1 MNRLIILLFI
11 LLTSCSIINVKNDK
25 YISSSSS
32 STEIGSIGFSK
43 STITKNNFTTR
54 SFPKLE
60 NKIRVEVNLIPFN
73 KKLNKEY
80 LKKEKFNQNQAKIK
94 YVDSLETKPELVS
107 ITILDITGFIC
118 EINSDKNKEI
128 ISFLKSTKN
137 SKIVSS
143 IVTTLSSEALSK
155 IKQADTY
162 YLINNQDNKYTLAL
176 FKANKKTDVIDLQ
189 SGVVLGYQLSK
200 CCWAMNDKGHWYL
213 ADLVSENSTCKGST
227 ESKVKVKKTSKSLY
241 KM

>member
-1 MNRLIILLFI
+1 MKYSLGILLGLVF
-11 LLTSCSIINVKNDK
+11 TSCHFINVNDK
-25 YISSSSS
+25 SYKISST

-43 STITKNNFTTR
+43 STIRKNNFFTR

-60 NKIRVEVNLIPFN
+60 NKIRVEVNVIPFD

-80 LKKEKFNQNQAKIK
+80 VKKEKFNQNQAKVK

-107 ITILDITGFIC
+107 IAILDITGFIN

-128 ISFLKSTKN
+128 ISFLKSTKD
-137 SKIVSS
+137 SKIVTS
-143 IVTTLSSEALSK
+143 IVTTLSSENLSK
-155 IKQADTY
+155 IKQADSY
-162 YLINNQDNKYTLAL
+162 YLINSQDNKYTLVL
-176 FKANKKTDVIDLQ
+176 FKANKKTDIIDLQ
-189 SGVVLGYQLSK
+189 SGVVIGHQLSK

-213 ADLVSENSTCKGST
+213 ADFVGENTTCKGST
-227 ESKVKVKKTSKSLY
+227 ESKVKEKKTRKSLY